1 MTRLY
6 PLRLTP
12 SPRERIWGTT
22 DLRPYFG
29 EFAEPIGEIWYS
41 FEANHVTNGSL
52 AGRTLASLMSE
63 FGQAL
68 MGSAHQPR
76 DLIRRSAGAR
86 ASDVSAPRGPYFPIL
101 TKMLFAAKTLSVQV
115 HPDDE
120 YALRHEGGP
129 SKTELWY
136 VVAARPGAS
145 VALGLTEPLSQP
157 QLAQAAESGEIERF
171 LNWIPVAP
179 GDALLI
185 SPGTLHTLGQGVTI
199 FEIQQNSDLTYRFFD
214 FGRLDA
220 SGHRRELHIEQA
232 AAVVRSD
239 APRDKLT
246 FETIPDP
253 LFQRSLL
260 ATCPYFETE
269 KLAWTSKVPYQPN
282 NERFE
287 LLMFVEGSG
296 RIGADPYQ
304 PGECYLI
311 PAGAEPFAIQPEGP
325 SVALRTFEPA
335 A

>member
-1 MTRLY
+1 VTSLY

-29 EFAEPIGEIWYS
+29 EFAKPVGEIWYS
-41 FEANHVTNGSL
+41 FEANQVTNGSL

-63 FGQAL
+63 FGQDL
-68 MGSAHQPR
+68 MGSAHDPR
-76 DLIRRSAGAR
+76 NLVRRSAGAAAR
-86 ASDVSAPRGPYFPIL
+86 DDSAPRGPYFPIL

-115 HPDDE
+115 HPADE
-120 YALRHEGGP
+120 YALELEGGP
-129 SKTELWY
+129 GKTELWY
-136 VVAARPGAS
+136 VTTALPGAS
-145 VALGLTEPLSQP
+145 VALGLTEQMSATQLSQ
-157 QLAQAAESGEIERF
+157 AARSGEIERF
-171 LNWIPVAP
+171 LNWIPVAA

-185 SPGTLHTLGQGVTI
+185 PPGTLHTLGEGVTI
-199 FEIQQNSDLTYRFFD
+199 CEIQQNSDLTYRFFD

-220 SGHRRELHIEQA
+220 SGNPRELHVDQG

-246 FETIPDP
+246 LQAIPDP
-253 LFQRSLL
+253 LFERSLV
-260 ATCPYFETE
+260 ASCPYFETE
-269 KLAWTSKVPYQPN
+269 KLAWTSSVQYQTN
-282 NERFE
+282 GERFE

-296 RIGADPYQ
+296 RIGPDSYR
-304 PGECYLI
+304 PGDCYLI
-311 PAGAEPFAIQPEGP
+311 PASADSFGIQADSP